1 MKWLWTAVALLL
13 AFVLQSGLSLVVSG
27 NGRLLDPF
35 LLVVVYCGLTGGET
49 HGMLAGAGAGW
60 IQDVEFGGSVGG
72 LSALT
77 KLLLGFAVGM
87 TATRFLLATP
97 AARVLVLFAATLLD
111 ALVFERLALVFEV
124 PAAEVSLAGLVA
136 RSLIN
141 ALVGGLAFYA
151 IELRVRKEARS

>member
-1 MKWLWTAVALLL
+1 VKWLWTALALLL
-13 AFVLQSGLSLVVSG
+13 AFVLQSGLSLVGSG

-49 HGMLAGAGAGW
+49 HGMLAGAVAGW
-60 IQDVEFGGSVGG
+60 IQDIEFGGTVTG
-72 LSALT
+72 LSGLT

-124 PAAEVSLAGLVA
+124 PAAEVSLAGLLLRGV
-136 RSLIN
+136 LN
-141 ALVGGLAFYA
+141 ALVGSLLFHAV
-151 IELRVRKEARS
+151 ELRFRKEARS